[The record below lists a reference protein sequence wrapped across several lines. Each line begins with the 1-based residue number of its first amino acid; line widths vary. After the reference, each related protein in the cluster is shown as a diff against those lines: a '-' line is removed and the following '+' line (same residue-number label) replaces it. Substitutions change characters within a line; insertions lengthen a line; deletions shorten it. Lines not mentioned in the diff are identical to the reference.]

1 MNSIQVTLAPTATH
15 VRVLMTGP
23 EGEMMRAILGAP
35 ARMHP
40 KAARTMLEGLAL
52 WQQQPLCVV
61 LYVDEPDDGCA
72 MGLYDGLGMGDRTL
86 HYEVGIA
93 VKGGGRRRRRLG
105 SVGNFRDLRQ
115 LASLDRVSP

>member
-1 MNSIQVTLAPTATH
+1 MNPILVTLAPEATH
-15 VRVLMTGP
+15 VRVLVTGP
-23 EGEMMRAILGAP
+23 DGEMMRAILGAP

-40 KAARTMLEGLAL
+40 RAARTLLEGIAL
-52 WQQQPLCVV
+52 WQQQSLSVV
-61 LYVDEPDDGCA
+61 LYADGPDDGCA

-93 VKGGGRRRRRLG
+93 VKGGGRRRRLG

-115 LASLDRVSP
+115 LALLERVPR

>member
-1 MNSIQVTLAPTATH
+1 MNSILVTLAPTATH

-23 EGEMMRAILGAP
+23 DGEMMRAVLGAP

-40 KAARTMLEGLAL
+40 RAARTLLEGLAL
-52 WQQQPLCVV
+52 WQQQPLSVV

-72 MGLYDGLGMGDRTL
+72 MGLLDGLGMGDRTL

-93 VKGGGRRRRRLG
+93 VKGGGRRRRLG

-115 LASLDRVSP
+115 LALLERVSP